1 MLYFSTFEPLR
12 VIFPVVSMDWLDYLL
27 DIVLKKLEGKKI
39 PTFPPD
45 IVLDEVICLNI
56 MSN

>member
-1 MLYFSTFEPLR
+1 M
-12 VIFPVVSMDWLDYLL
+12 IFPVISMDWLDYIP
-27 DIVLKKLEGKKI
+27 DIVLKKLEGEKI